1 MRSESITRV
10 NKRLLWQYVAKHRQQ
25 NITLILI
32 IRQNKNYTKT
42 RFYTKSD
49 LETNFLNLNLYM
61 TVRNRVISKETT
73 VKITITAP
81 YFDL

>member
-49 LETNFLNLNLYM
+49 SLKLTFLILIY
-61 TVRNRVISKETT
+61 I
-73 VKITITAP
+73 
-81 YFDL
+81 